1 MDEGGNGAQGYW
13 DFTKEELT
21 KTLNMTNCKYAKV
34 EVWFILAIGNYKW
47 LKVKGLKKIKG

>member
-1 MDEGGNGAQGYW
+1 MDEGGNGA
-13 DFTKEELT
+13 DFTTEELM